1 MLPFPGQEVILMNEN
16 RISRQ
21 LIEYLEYKH
30 SLGFKLEHEEGV
42 LKNFV
47 RYTLEDDYD
56 GPIKRDIV
64 FQWISNS
71 KPSDKTR
78 GRKIEVIRPFSKYAA
93 TFDDQAEAI
102 YDLIYKN
109 VHDRPVP
116 YIYTEDEVFQMMKRC
131 KILYSPDGIRAKTI
145 ETIIGLLWST
155 GLRPS
160 EPIHLITS
168 DVDLH
173 NGILH
178 IRKTKFSKE
187 RFVPITESVVQKLSY
202 YKSWIESK
210 IGIRFL
216 DDAFFYNTG
225 GTPIN
230 LRSVEDAFK
239 LIRRCINA
247 EPVGYKNVR
256 LYDFRHTMACNTI
269 RKWTE
274 QGIDVNSNL
283 HILSTYLGHVKP
295 ADTYWY
301 LSATPGML
309 ELGCSMYENMFG
321 GDQYES

>member
-1 MLPFPGQEVILMNEN
+1 MNEN
-16 RISRQ
+16 RISKQ

-47 RYTLEDDYD
+47 RYTLEYNYD
-56 GPIKRDIV
+56 GPLTRDIV
-64 FQWISNS
+64 LQWISNGN
-71 KPSDKTR
+71 PSDKTR

-93 TFDDQAEAI
+93 TFDDQAETI
-102 YDLIYKN
+102 HDLIYKN

-116 YIYTEDEVFQMMKRC
+116 YIYTENEVLQLMKRC
-131 KILYSPDGIRAKTI
+131 KSLYSPDEIRAKTI

-160 EPIHLITS
+160 EPIHMIIS
-168 DVDLH
+168 DVDFH

-178 IRKTKFSKE
+178 IQNTKFSKE
-187 RFVPITESVVQKLSY
+187 RFVPIAKSVVQKLTD
-202 YKSWIESK
+202 YKVWIDSK
-210 IGIRFL
+210 IGIRSL

-230 LRSVEDAFK
+230 LRSVEYAFK

-247 EPVGYKNVR
+247 EPIGYKNVR

-269 RKWTE
+269 QRWTE
-274 QGIDVNSNL
+274 QGIDVNAKL
-283 HILSTYLGHVKP
+283 QVLSTYLGHVKP

-309 ELGCSMYENMFG
+309 GLACSKYEEMFG
-321 GDQYES
+321 GD